1 MRFHTVLT
9 PIGGL
14 GNEIELAEELAT
26 REKLFKELIVIKGE
40 KVLESWMGTLKEKSL
55 FHVLI
60 LQLKE
65 SVTLGIYFYMKLTPL
80 VLP

>member
-1 MRFHTVLT
+1 MLA

-14 GNEIELAEELAT
+14 GDEIELAEELAT
-26 REKLFKELIVIKGE
+26 REKLFKELIVIKGK
-40 KVLESWMGTLKEKSL
+40 KVLESWKGTLKEKSL

-60 LQLKE
+60 FQLKE
-65 SVTLGIYFYMKLTPL
+65 SVTLGIYFYMKLTVL